1 MAGEQRTVLSRRDR
15 RAIDVAVGDAE
26 LQTGLQF
33 CVYLGPAGEEDPRA
47 QAERLFVQAGLN
59 ERPSVLLLVAP
70 DRRRVE
76 IVTAPAIG
84 YRLTD
89 QACVRAIETMTPL
102 FAQGRFV
109 DGLVDGLRR
118 LADEAGPRSGP
129 EPPDLPNILGD
140 G

>member
-1 MAGEQRTVLSRRDR
+1 MAGEHPTVLSRRDR
-15 RAIDVAVGDAE
+15 HAIDFAVGDAE
-26 LQTGLQF
+26 LHTGLEL

-47 QAERLFVQAGLN
+47 HAERLFVQAGLQ

-76 IVTAPAIG
+76 IVTAPAIRE
-84 YRLTD
+84 RLSD
-89 QACVRAIETMTPL
+89 EACARAIEVMTPL

-109 DGLVDGLRR
+109 DGLIDGLRR

-129 EPPDLPNILGD
+129 EPPELPNILGD